1 MELEHIVIL
10 LATGIA
16 AGFAG
21 GLLGVGGAF
30 IMTPLQ
36 YIVYTGMGLPMDLA
50 IRTAFATSLL
60 VILPTALS
68 GAWRHHRQKS
78 VQWQAAIIMGLV
90 SLVVAFGG
98 ATLASHLSATALK
111 VAFGVIII
119 LVGIRMLTARE
130 PKYKIEAVASPW
142 LWALWAIPLGFL
154 SGVFGIGGGVVMV
167 PVLVL
172 ALRFEIHY
180 AIGTSL
186 AVMIF
191 TSIGGVLGY
200 IVNGLGVPDRL
211 PYSLGYVN
219 LSSWLLLAVP
229 AVFMAQIGAITAH
242 KLPRRPLLY
251 IFVFILFYMGLRTTG
266 VFDWLGW
273 PL

>member
-90 SLVVAFGG
+90 SLAVAFGG